1 MTKYPG
7 ITQTYFYFW
16 VNLISD
22 HSLKTNCYSV
32 AIVTAALYLEGPR
45 FDP

>member
-1 MTKYPG
+1 VIKYPG
-7 ITQTYFYFW
+7 ITQTHFYFC

-22 HSLKTNCYSV
+22 HSLQTNRHGV
-32 AIVTAALYLEGPR
+32 AIVTAVLYLEGPR

>member
-1 MTKYPG
+1 MTKYSG
-7 ITQTYFYFW
+7 IIQTYFYFW

-22 HSLKTNCYSV
+22 HSLQTKCLGV
-32 AIVTAALYLEGPR
+32 AIVTAFLYLEGPR